1 MQLKVQSM
9 KEVEREIKEPV
20 KEKIIFNFHGSQM
33 EILNNL
39 IRGGGSYHNCPPG
52 YDNEGNITPNQN
64 F

>member
-1 MQLKVQSM
+1 M